1 MSRTRLKVFGF
12 CFILLFS
19 ISCAT
24 FIPDYEIYSLKSP
37 ETRKIFSVELKSSSR
52 NTYSDTED
60 ELRLNLSLK
69 NNSDEYINLR
79 IFTSLAGTPSMAVY
93 DEEGNKHSKFL
104 AKDILLRSDC
114 SPGQEITLSYYFVIP
129 KTVKIAYFTFY
140 DFPKLYLR

>member
-24 FIPDYEIYSLKSP
+24 FIPTYKIYSLRSP

-52 NTYSDTED
+52 TSYSDTED
-60 ELRLNLSLK
+60 ELRINLSLK
-69 NNSDEYINLR
+69 NKSDEYINLH
-79 IFTSLAGTPSMAVY
+79 IFTSQAGTPRMAVY
-93 DEEGNKHSKFL
+93 DEEGNKHAKFL

-114 SPGQEITLSYYFVIP
+114 SPGQEIALSYYFLIP
-129 KTVKIAYFTFY
+129 KTAKIVYFHFFDY
-140 DFPKLYLR
+140 LKLYLR

>member
-1 MSRTRLKVFGF
+1 VSRKSLKVFGF
-12 CFILLFS
+12 CFILLFY

-24 FIPDYEIYSLKSP
+24 FIPDYKIYSLKSP

-69 NNSDEYINLR
+69 NNSDEYINLH

-93 DEEGNKHSKFL
+93 DEEGNKHVKFL

-129 KTVKIAYFTFY
+129 KTVKIVYFTFFDY
-140 DFPKLYLR
+140 PKLYLR

>member
-1 MSRTRLKVFGF
+1 MNRTILKIFGF

-24 FIPDYEIYSLKSP
+24 FIPNYKIYSLRSP

-52 NTYSDTED
+52 TSYSDTED
-60 ELRLNLSLK
+60 ELRINLSLK
-69 NNSDEYINLR
+69 NNSNEYINLH
-79 IFTSLAGTPSMAVY
+79 IFTSLAGTSSMAVY
-93 DEEGNKHSKFL
+93 DEEGNKHAKFL